1 MANYKTNLWTG
12 ANGLDFTGVFPE
24 ATANGTQIVF
34 VSDSF
39 DNGEVHACTAVEA
52 RDDVRRFIWGV
63 LEQCYVAY
71 TGGRNLGT
79 PDKPD
84 GSKGYDGSRPPAAGD
99 PATGSGGNK
108 IGKMTIAKSALS
120 LVDEDTAKTTYT
132 IVFNY
137 AVDTPG
143 AGNLEVENE

>member
-12 ANGLDFTGVFPE
+12 ANGLDFTGVFPN
-24 ATANGTQIVF
+24 ATANGTIVQF
-34 VSDSF
+34 PALSF
-39 DNGEVHACTAVEA
+39 TSGEVHACTAAEA
-52 RDDVRRFIWGV
+52 KVDVRRFIWGI
-63 LEQCYVAY
+63 LEQGYVAY

-84 GSKGYDGSRPPAAGD
+84 GSKKYDDGTE
-99 PATGSGGNK
+99 TGSGANK
-108 IGKMTIAKSALS
+108 ITKMTVAKSALS

-132 IVFNY
+132 VVFNY

>member
-24 ATANGTQIVF
+24 ATANGTIVSF
-34 VSDSF
+34 VADSF
-39 DNGEVHACTAVEA
+39 NNGEVHACTATEA

-63 LEQCYVAY
+63 LEQGYVAY

-84 GSKGYDGSRPPAAGD
+84 GSKGYDASTPA
-99 PATGSGGNK
+99 GSGANK

>member
-12 ANGLDFTGVFPE
+12 AEGLHLTGVFPE
-24 ATANGTQIVF
+24 ASANGTIVQF
-34 VSDSF
+34 PGASF
-39 DNGEVHACTAVEA
+39 TNGEIHGCTAVEA
-52 RDDVRRFIWGV
+52 QTDVRRFIWGV
-63 LEQCYVAY
+63 LEQGYVAY

-79 PDKPD
+79 ADKPD
-84 GSKGYDGSRPPAAGD
+84 GSKGYDGTTPA
-99 PATGSGGNK
+99 GSGASK
-108 IGKMTIAKSALS
+108 IAKMTIAKSALS